1 MATET
6 DTRRIALISD
16 VHGNLPAFQATLKA
30 IEEEGVDAIW
40 CLGDLVGYGAQPNEC
55 VDLAARSVELCLIG
69 NHDLV
74 VIDKLDIADFSMNAA
89 AAAEWTKQE
98 LSSDARDYL
107 EKLEPL
113 DEEQALGLYHASPRD
128 PVWEYVLSSMAAEDC
143 IRLMS
148 PRVGAVGHSHVALA
162 FWRKGDKATAGAQSE
177 ADAKLDISEDRWLLN
192 PGSVGQP
199 RDGDRRASWLLIE
212 FGSWEVTWRRTEYPI
227 DEAADAIREAGLP
240 AQLADRLYYG
250 Q

>member
-16 VHGNLPAFQATLKA
+16 VHGNLPAFQSTLKA

-55 VDLAARSVELCLIG
+55 VELAASSVDLCLIG

-74 VIDKLDIADFSMNAA
+74 VIDKLNIADFSMNAA
-89 AAAEWTKQE
+89 TAAEWTKQE
-98 LSSDARDYL
+98 LTADARQYL
-107 EKLEPL
+107 EKLDPA
-113 DEEQALGLYHASPRD
+113 DDEQAIGLYHASPRD
-128 PVWEYVLSSMAAEDC
+128 PVWEYVLSSMAADDC
-143 IRLMS
+143 FRQMK

-162 FWRKGDKATAGAQSE
+162 FWRKGDSATAGAQSE
-177 ADAKLDISEDRWLLN
+177 AGASLDVSEDRWLVN

-199 RDGDRRASWLLIE
+199 RDGDPRASWLLIE
-212 FGSWEVTWRRTEYPI
+212 LGSWEITWRRTEYPI